1 VIYIQ
6 PAETKMKLII
16 SLLVLLFVV
25 APVILAA
32 EDVRPDGWAGMVLNV
47 SSPEDA
53 VRLFGPPRKDKDKI
67 ALDLPRTL
75 SWLSDKWKQKIFRT
89 ITYKK
94 LREYAEVRFSFLD
107 GKLVAISMEAPN
119 GELDDNW
126 IDPDDLEKLFGVP
139 FKPQQRTTKKLVPL
153 AEFLASAPDELK
165 KGEYDYWYDM
175 IAISDKSVIVAISDN
190 YIYISGLFESRDAK
204 RRKKINARG
213 ARYPGFVSDIEII
226 SRTLAAT

>member
-153 AEFLASAPDELK
+153 AEFLASAPD
-165 KGEYDYWYDM
+165 
-175 IAISDKSVIVAISDN
+175 KSVIVAISDN

>member
-1 VIYIQ
+1 
-6 PAETKMKLII
+6 MKLII
-16 SLLVLLFVV
+16 ISLLILLFAA
-25 APVILAA
+25 APAILAA
-32 EDVRPDGWAGMVLNV
+32 EDVRPDGWAGMVLDV

-53 VRLFGPPRKDKDKI
+53 VRLFGAPGKDKDKV
-67 ALDLPRTL
+67 ALDIPRPM

-94 LREYAEVRFSFLD
+94 LREYKDVRFSFLD
-107 GKLVAISMEAPN
+107 GKLVAIWMEAPN

-139 FKPQQRTTKKLVPL
+139 FKPQQRTTKKLVPV
-153 AEFLASAPDELK
+153 AEFLTSAPDELK

-175 IAISDKSVIVAISDN
+175 IAISEKSFVVAIADN
-190 YIYISGLFESRDAK
+190 YIYISGLFESSDAK

-213 ARYPGFVSDIEII
+213 AKYPGFVTSIEIV

>member
-1 VIYIQ
+1 MQ
-6 PAETKMKLII
+6 PIETMKLII
-16 SLLVLLFVV
+16 SLLLLLFVAV
-25 APVILAA
+25 PITFAA
-32 EDVRPDGWAGMVLNV
+32 EDVRPDGWAGMVLDV
-47 SSPEDA
+47 STPEDA
-53 VRLFGPPRKDKDKI
+53 VRLFGPPGKDKDKVI
-67 ALDLPRTL
+67 LDIPRTL

-94 LREYAEVRFSFLD
+94 LREYKEVRFSFLD

-119 GELDDNW
+119 GEIDDNW
-126 IDPDDLEKLFGVP
+126 IDPDDLEKLFGIP
-139 FKPQQRTTKKLVPL
+139 FKPQQRTTKKLVPA
-153 AEFLASAPDELK
+153 AEFLTSVPDELK

-175 IAISDKSVIVAISDN
+175 IAISDKSFIVAVADN

-213 ARYPGFVSDIEII
+213 ARYPGFVSSIELI

>member
-1 VIYIQ
+1 
-6 PAETKMKLII
+6 MKLII

-107 GKLVAISMEAPN
+107 GK
-119 GELDDNW
+119 LDDNW